1 MSGETNLKELL
12 KNMWPTINKG
22 SFVFCSVHSDF
33 VVPDSLILGS
43 FKEKEGKTIVMS
55 REAAENLELEYSSVM
70 AYITLNVHS
79 SLAAVG
85 LTAQVSSALARN
97 NISCN
102 IIAGYYHDH
111 LFVDFD
117 DAQKTMNVLKD
128 LSANNSQKLN

>member
-12 KNMWPTINKG
+12 KNMSPTINEG

-33 VVPDSLILGS
+33 VVPDSLIQAF
-43 FKEKEGKTIVMS
+43 FKEKEGKTIVIS
-55 REAAENLELEYSSVM
+55 REAAEKLDLEYSSVM

-102 IIAGYYHDH
+102 IMAGYYHDH

-117 DAQKTMNVLKD
+117 DAQKALNVLKD
-128 LSANNSQKLN
+128 L